1 MSTLQQ
7 LQEGFS
13 HAWDTLVDGWRHLY
27 QRAAGA
33 MTRFVPRRESG
44 GESAGESHELAR
56 RSSGWGVLAAE
67 VFDDEERVV
76 VRLEIPGMEA
86 GEFQLEVIDHAL
98 VVRGEKRL
106 QRERTHGRYH
116 VSECAYGRF
125 ERAIGLPDEVDP
137 ERAEASYKH
146 GILRVELPKR
156 TVSPRRRIKV
166 QVH

>member
-7 LQEGFS
+7 LQQGFS

-27 QRAAGA
+27 HRAASA
-33 MTRFVPRRESG
+33 MTRFVPRKLPAEGDS
-44 GESAGESHELAR
+44 EEAHELVR

-67 VFDDEERVV
+67 VFDDGEKLV

-86 GEFQLEVIDHAL
+86 GEFQLEVIDRAL

-106 QRERTHGRYH
+106 QRERTQGRYH

-125 ERAIGLPDEVDP
+125 ERAIALPDEVD
-137 ERAEASYKH
+137 ADQAKASYKR
-146 GILRVELPKR
+146 GILRVELPR
-156 TVSPRRRIKV
+156 RRLSERRRI
-166 QVH
+166 QVRVH